1 MLSWAEFPGPCD
13 VKIDAEAFIW
23 EKLHHSPSAA
33 KIAQH
38 QHEDP
43 NYTLSTLD
51 AEGDLNEEN
60 LVQVFCHA
68 ADPDSSQTKG
78 RQEYVKV
85 KEEFVERVTERGQ
98 CLDEYNKEAHESLG

>member
-23 EKLHHSPSAA
+23 EKLHHR
-33 KIAQH
+33 
-38 QHEDP
+38 DP